1 MFSYGTT
8 VKRQSLFVEKYL
20 WIFFLIFQKMHIEMH
35 VFLILR
41 IQFIIGFYKLA
52 VLIRYGITAAMEKFV
67 QRNMV
72 IAAELDC
79 CIKIRKPSAGLIA
92 GIYLSGDRSSLLMCC
107 LRKSWHDAWRSFR
120 TALIVR
126 SSISYLFCI

>member
-1 MFSYGTT
+1 
-8 VKRQSLFVEKYL
+8 
-20 WIFFLIFQKMHIEMH
+20 MH

-52 VLIRYGITAAMEKFV
+52 VLIRYGITVAMEKFV

-92 GIYLSGDRSSLLMCC
+92 GIYLSGDMKFFAECC
-107 LRKSWHDAWRSFR
+107 LRKSGMMPEIFR
-120 TALIVR
+120 NGTE
-126 SSISYLFCI
+126 SSVFLSYLFLYINT